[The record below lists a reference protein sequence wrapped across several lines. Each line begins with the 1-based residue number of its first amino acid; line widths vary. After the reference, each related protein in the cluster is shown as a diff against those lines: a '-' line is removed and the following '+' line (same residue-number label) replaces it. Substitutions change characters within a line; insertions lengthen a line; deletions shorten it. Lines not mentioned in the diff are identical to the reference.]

1 MNLIQGIATI
11 VITLLG
17 SGVFIVPAL
26 SATYSGWAA
35 LVLWFVMALMIL
47 PVAFVFG
54 KLGNLY
60 PSAAG
65 SATFV
70 KEAFGE
76 KMGFATKLLYLSIIP
91 IGPPVVI
98 ITAASYLA
106 GAFGEEYLIEFIFL
120 ASAIILILN
129 LLSLKISSN
138 INIAVTLT
146 ILSVIVTLFTLS
158 LFQKYQ
164 ISFTHIQII
173 KTLGIIFWC
182 FVGIE
187 AMSHISHEFK
197 KENDFFKAVVIGIV
211 TVAFMYMAVT
221 FSLLVFNAY
230 GNENKNLHSLVIV
243 ASYIMPYADKI
254 MAVIAFI
261 ICIMALNLYV
271 ASLTRLATTLNIGFK
286 KALFIIMGIILAVS
300 VFKFLFD
307 FKVDLLISY
316 SNGVFVLIYFLVSLA
331 ALKILKTKTALF
343 AVISMGIIIA
353 ILGFEM
359 IYAVIMLFVFYK
371 IRRKNAK

>member
-1 MNLIQGIATI
+1 VKLSLTQGIATI

-35 LVLWFVMALMIL
+35 LVLWFVIALMIL

-54 KLGNLY
+54 KLGIMY
-60 PSAAG
+60 PSAGG

-106 GAFGEEYLIEFIFL
+106 SAFGSEYLIEFIFL
-120 ASAIILILN
+120 ASGIILILN
-129 LLSLKISSN
+129 LMSLTVSSN
-138 INIAVTLT
+138 INIAVAVT
-146 ILSVIVTLFTLS
+146 IITIISTFFTVS
-158 LFQKYQ
+158 LFQNFH
-164 ISFTHIQII
+164 ISAHEFHII

-197 KENDFFKAVVIGIV
+197 NENDFFKAVVIGIII
-211 TVAFMYMAVT
+211 VAFMYMAVT

-230 GNENKNLHSLVIV
+230 GNESKNLHSLVSV
-243 ASYIMPYADKI
+243 ASHIMPYADKI
-254 MAVIAFI
+254 MAVVAFI

-271 ASLTRLATTLNIGFK
+271 ASLTRLFTTLNIGFK
-286 KALFIIMGIILAVS
+286 KALFVIMGIILAVS
-300 VFKFLFD
+300 VLKFMFN
-307 FKVDLLISY
+307 FKVDLLITY
-316 SNGVFVLIYFLVSLA
+316 SNGVFVLIYFLVSLS
-331 ALKILKTKTALF
+331 ALKILKTKTALL
-343 AVISMGIIIA
+343 AVVTMGVIIA
-353 ILGFEM
+353 ILGFDM
-359 IYAVIMLFVFYK
+359 VYALIMLGVFYMLK
-371 IRRKNAK
+371 KEV